1 MRTRRIVLSAIS
13 CFAVLGTAGCDR
25 LRAADP
31 TEEELKNQ
39 LAIDLPAYWRASDLS
54 LEASQRSGANQFR
67 GRFKADIELTSP
79 TYQPDR
85 RVGDVLIVQQT
96 GNRGE
101 KKTVYGRVEAR
112 RERGSWVTE
121 LRLDNDPTSTV
132 GLPREFIR
140 APRVLVAGS
149 REEQEFLREQEAA
162 REEAR
167 LAEAAERLAARQRW
181 EDQLVGEWHGSMF
194 TETDSRLIIRR
205 ETWGMVGTL
214 YHQGHV
220 ETLSVEF
227 LAGSRILLTG
237 TDVRRMDG
245 KRVNYNL
252 DTFDLEMSGDGSI
265 LLGAARDRGGAN
277 GAVSLRKV
285 TA

>member
-1 MRTRRIVLSAIS
+1 MRTRRIVLAAVSCAAILS
-13 CFAVLGTAGCDR
+13 IAGCDR

-39 LAIDLPAYWRASDLS
+39 LAIDLPAYWRASDFS
-54 LEASQRSGANQFR
+54 LEASQRSTSKQFR
-67 GRFKADIELTSP
+67 GRFKADIELTTP

-112 RERGSWVTE
+112 RERGSWITE

-132 GLPREFIR
+132 GVPKEFIR

-149 REEQEFLREQEAA
+149 GEEREFLRQQEAA

-167 LAEAAERLAARQRW
+167 LAEEAGRLAARQQL
-181 EDQLVGEWHGSMF
+181 EDQLVGAWHGSMF

-205 ETWGMVGTL
+205 EAWGLVGAL
-214 YHQGHV
+214 YHQGYV
-220 ETLSVEF
+220 ETLSVEI
-227 LAGSRILLTG
+227 LAGNGILLTG
-237 TDVRRMDG
+237 IDVHRADG
-245 KRVNYNL
+245 GRVRYNL
-252 DTFDLEMSGDGSI
+252 DTFDLQMTGDGST
-265 LLGAARDRGGAN
+265 LQGAGRDRGGAA
-277 GAVSLRKV
+277 GAVNLRKV